1 VRRKTTPQTNNHF
14 EGGYMKKARLFL
26 LATTGVAIS
35 ALVPAYAQNSESGA
49 SSSFGGDIIVTAQR
63 RAESLND
70 VGMAVQ
76 AVDAG
81 TLEALRVT
89 DVRDL
94 TTVAPSFTVS
104 QSYQGVPTYTLRGIG
119 FNTINLSATST
130 VGTYVDE
137 VSYAYPIMNTGP
149 VMDLER
155 VEVLKGPQG
164 TLYGRNSTAGLV
176 NFITAKPTDEF
187 RGGVKAEIGNYETYN
202 FEGFLSGPLAD
213 GIAARVAVRSENSDK
228 GWQISNTRPDERQGK
243 VDKLAVRGSLAIDPS
258 PSTSI
263 DLSVTYW
270 QNKSDTITG
279 QGIGFTPATNPETG
293 RLGALTVP
301 GLAGYIAN
309 NFPTKASQ
317 ADWAPRA
324 GRSADIGIGAGLP
337 GDLAEDNRFW
347 GLKLRIDQDLN
358 DTVKFVSLTSY
369 NDFKRDALSDW
380 GGAPFEIMLQQAAG
394 RIKSF
399 AQEVHLEGE
408 ANNVNWLVGAYYARD
423 KLRDGNRT
431 LLGENTNTRFIRAAP
446 YIIGST
452 LPTPMPDLNLLEPP
466 FNPLGYTAQQMDESF
481 RTFVDEGR
489 MDTKTW
495 SLFANADAPLT
506 DKLKMTLGVRYTQDK
521 QDYVGCSRDFNGS
534 MLPNVNIVNRFLF
547 TGGDVANYPAAQEIN
562 QCNTYD
568 EDRNI
573 FAPVV
578 TTLDESNTAWRVALD
593 YKANEDTLLYAS
605 VSRGFKAGQSPVNA
619 ASKARQNYP
628 VRQEKLTSY
637 EIGVKATLADRLLQ
651 ANLAAFY
658 YDYKD
663 KQISTYFADPIYT
676 ALSRLDN
683 VPKSKAYGVEG
694 ELTLRPAQGV
704 TLSANGLWLKTKV
717 IGYIGTDAAGND
729 QTNYDGA
736 EFIYSPRFQGSVV
749 AAYDTP
755 VSDSLNL
762 NGAISVRYQ
771 SKSNTIFEK
780 DPLYQIDSYAVV
792 NASLGVKDDSG
803 WSLALWS
810 KNLFN
815 KYYWS
820 AVASNANVVVR
831 FANPPRTFGLT
842 AGYAF

>member
-1 VRRKTTPQTNNHF
+1 
-14 EGGYMKKARLFL
+14 MKKARLFL
-26 LATTGVAIS
+26 LATTGVTLS
-35 ALVPAYAQNSESGA
+35 TLVPAYAQEAEAGA
-49 SSSFGGDIIVTAQR
+49 SNLFGGDIIVTAQR

-89 DVRDL
+89 DMRDL

-149 VMDLER
+149 VLDLER

-202 FEGFLSGPLAD
+202 FEGFVSGPLAD
-213 GIAARVAVRSENSDK
+213 GIAARIAVRSENSDK
-228 GWQISNTRPDERQGK
+228 GWQISNSRPDERQGK
-243 VDKLAVRGSLAIDPS
+243 VDKLAVRGSLAIDPT

-263 DLSVTYW
+263 DFSVNYW
-270 QNKSDTITG
+270 QNKSDTLAG
-279 QGIGFTPATNPETG
+279 QGIGFTPATTPGNPRPQG
-293 RLGALTVP
+293 NFNQA
-301 GLAGYIAN
+301 GLPAYLAN

-337 GDLAEDNRFW
+337 GDLAENNRFW
-347 GLKLRIDQDLN
+347 GLKLRIDQELSDA
-358 DTVKFVSLTSY
+358 VKFVSLTSY

-380 GGAPFEIMLQQAAG
+380 SGAPYEIMLQKADG
-394 RIKSF
+394 RLKSF

-408 ANNVNWLVGAYYARD
+408 FGDANWLVGAYFAHD
-423 KLRDGNRT
+423 KLKDGNRT
-431 LLGENTNTRFIRAAP
+431 MLGENANSNLIAYNGSQLLYTSPLNSDGNGGFI
-446 YIIGST
+446 
-452 LPTPMPDLNLLEPP
+452 
-466 FNPLGYTAQQMDESF
+466 YTQQQLADAF
-481 RTFVDEGR
+481 RTYQDSGV

-495 SLFANADAPLT
+495 SLFANADTNLT
-506 DKLKMTLGVRYTQDK
+506 EKLKLTVGVRYTQDK
-521 QDYVGCSRDFNGS
+521 QKYKGCSADFNGS
-534 MLPNVNIVNRFLF
+534 MLPNVNVVNRTLF
-547 TGGDVANYPAAQEIN
+547 MALYQLTAVPDPIGLNE
-562 QCNTYD
+562 CNTFHLDSATQTGY
-568 EDRNI
+568 
-573 FAPVV
+573 FGPVETV
-578 TTLDESNTAWRVALD
+578 LDESNTAWRVALD
-593 YKANEDTLLYAS
+593 YKANDDTLFYAS
-605 VSRGFKAGQSPVNA
+605 ISRGYKAGQSPVNA
-619 ASKARQNYP
+619 ASKAEQNYP
-628 VRQEKLTSY
+628 VVQEKLTAY
-637 EIGVKATLADRLLQ
+637 EVGVKASLADRLLQ

-683 VPKSKAYGVEG
+683 IPKSKAYGFEG
-694 ELTLRPAQGV
+694 ELALRPAQGV
-704 TLSANGLWLKTKV
+704 TLTANGLWLKTKV
-717 IGYIGTDAAGND
+717 IGYVGTNAAGQVAD
-729 QTNYDGA
+729 YDGA

-755 VSDSLNL
+755 VSDTMNL
-762 NGAISVRYQ
+762 NGAVSVRYQ
-771 SKSNTIFEK
+771 SKSNTIFEN

-792 NASLGVKDDSG
+792 NASLGVKDESG

-831 FANPPRTFGLT
+831 FANQPRTFGLT